1 MGIKRS
7 RVYRNL
13 IWLEWITT
21 VCLDLLRNL
30 SFHHDFIVYKDQD
43 AIMRLLISLERETM
57 TSFDWKKLQNGSDIR
72 GVAIAGVPNEDVNL
86 TAAIAL
92 TLGQAFATWL
102 SQQQNKPT
110 AELIISVGRDS
121 RLSGS
126 ELMQAVMEG
135 ISSLG
140 CQVYDF
146 AIASTPAMF
155 MSTITEGFNCDGAI
169 MLTASHLPFNRN
181 GLKFFTAQGG
191 LEKKDIT
198 DILALAAGN
207 EFDTTNAIGKITEH
221 DFISIYAQQFVD
233 KIRAAVN
240 HPDHYEQP
248 MKGLK
253 IIVDAGNGAGGFYAS
268 QVLEPLGADTTGS
281 QFLDPD
287 GNFPNHVPNPED
299 KVAMASICE
308 AVIRHQADF
317 GIIFDTDV
325 DRSAAVDQFG
335 KELNRN
341 RLIALISAIVLKEH
355 PQSTIVTDSITSDGL
370 AKFITADLGGTH
382 HRFKRGYKNVIN
394 EAIRLNHSGQES
406 WLAIETSGHG
416 ALCENYFLDDGA
428 YLVSKLLIEL
438 AKSKLAGKSLT
449 DLIANLQ
456 EPMESQELRI
466 KIKGEDFHAI
476 GDRVI
481 QHLKDFA
488 AIQADWQIVPNN
500 YEGVRVACTDAAED
514 GWFLLRM
521 SLHDPVMPLN
531 IESNVQDGVAKIT
544 QRLLDFVKTFDDL
557 VV

>member
-1 MGIKRS
+1 MQ
-7 RVYRNL
+7 
-13 IWLEWITT
+13 
-21 VCLDLLRNL
+21 
-30 SFHHDFIVYKDQD
+30 DFN
-43 AIMRLLISLERETM
+43 
-57 TSFDWKKLQNGSDIR
+57 WKKLQNGSDIR

-86 TAAIAL
+86 TPKIAKI
-92 TLGQAFATWL
+92 LGQAFATWL
-102 SQQQNKPT
+102 SQKLNKPT
-110 AELIISVGRDS
+110 SDLLISVGRDS
-121 RLSGS
+121 RLSGA

-135 ISSLG
+135 INSLG
-140 CQVYDF
+140 SQVYDF

-155 MSTITEGFNCDGAI
+155 MSTITDGFNCDGAI

-198 DILALAAGN
+198 DILHLAEKN
-207 EFDTTNAIGKITEH
+207 EFAVSETLGRITEH
-221 DFISIYAQQFVD
+221 DFISVYTQQFVT
-233 KIRAAVN
+233 KIRESVN
-240 HPDHYEQP
+240 HPDNYEQP
-248 MKGLK
+248 LQGLK

-268 QVLEPLGADTTGS
+268 KVLQPLGADITGS
-281 QFLDPD
+281 QFLEPD
-287 GNFPNHVPNPED
+287 GTFPNHVPNPED

-308 AVIRHQADF
+308 AVIKHQADF

-355 PQSTIVTDSITSDGL
+355 PNSTIVTDSITSDGL
-370 AKFITADLGGTH
+370 TKFIEQDLQGVH

-394 EAIRLNHSGQES
+394 ESMRLSQSGQES

-416 ALCENYFLDDGA
+416 AMKENYFLDDGA

-456 EPMESQELRI
+456 EPAESEEFRI
-466 KIKGEDFHAI
+466 KMLVEDFKAL

-481 QHLKDFA
+481 SDLTTFA
-488 AIQADWQIVPNN
+488 ATQPDWKIVPNN
-500 YEGVRVACTDAAED
+500 YEGIRISCTSDDEH
-514 GWFLLRM
+514 GWFLLRL

-531 IESNVQDGVAKIT
+531 IESNVQGGVTKIAK
-544 QRLLDFVKTFDDL
+544 RLLEFFQPMEGLDISAL
-557 VV
+557 SH